1 MNKFIISESEKQ
13 RILEMHQNATS
24 RQYLMEDTSRD
35 VVYTTI
41 TLYYD
46 LLPNKV
52 KKRVQYMSFST
63 NVSTYKT
70 EDIQTIKSFDLG
82 GTVLSPTAQKMSPE
96 KVITGTLP
104 YNKSLES
111 LIGKGASTST
121 ANTLIPTIKTQD
133 GKVVTS
139 NTSLSTIV
147 TVVEQQRQTPTQKES
162 DLTRIVKRVINERQY
177 LTEEVV
183 GDYFNTMNSI
193 FNTQIAAYV
202 KTGLNLPVKLQLNS
216 DGTVSILWNN
226 AKSFTTTSSLSQ
238 AITYNEGAGDPKSKV
253 TRFGNELSAGWQK
266 VSQASQNKD
275 VQKSNTAVSAAI
287 RSSINSVINTYFKNQ
302 PGQK

>member
-24 RQYLMEDTSRD
+24 RQYL
-35 VVYTTI
+35 
-41 TLYYD
+41 
-46 LLPNKV
+46 
-52 KKRVQYMSFST
+52 
-63 NVSTYKT
+63 
-70 EDIQTIKSFDLG
+70 
-82 GTVLSPTAQKMSPE
+82 
-96 KVITGTLP
+96 
-104 YNKSLES
+104 
-111 LIGKGASTST
+111 
-121 ANTLIPTIKTQD
+121 
-133 GKVVTS
+133 
-139 NTSLSTIV
+139 
-147 TVVEQQRQTPTQKES
+147 
-162 DLTRIVKRVINERQY
+162 
-177 LTEEVV
+177 TEEVV
-183 GDYFNTMNSI
+183 GDYFNTMNST

-287 RSSINSVINTYFKNQ
+287 KSSINSIINTYFKNQ
-302 PGQK
+302 PTQK